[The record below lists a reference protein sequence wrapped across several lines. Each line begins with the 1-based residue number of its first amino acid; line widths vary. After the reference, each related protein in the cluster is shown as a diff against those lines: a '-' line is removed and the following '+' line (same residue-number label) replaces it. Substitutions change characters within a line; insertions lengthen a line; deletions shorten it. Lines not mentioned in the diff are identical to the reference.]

1 MALFVDLTAIFGRE
15 AALPRLR
22 EALARGVA
30 AREAH
35 LAAEPAWR
43 TLHEDRA
50 ALEACRTRANE
61 VLGSGVEHIV
71 VLGIGGSALGASAM
85 NAALGPLFPAWE
97 RGAGA
102 QLHVLDSPDP
112 DLLGSFF
119 EQVPIKR
126 THFNVISKSGGTLE
140 TSAQFLKAW
149 DAVRRVENS
158 DDRARARFTL
168 TTDPAGGHFRALAE
182 SEGFQTLPVP
192 PGVGGRFSVLSSV
205 GLFPAAAAGFD
216 VESLLEGAAK
226 TDRNLRAAA
235 PEEDPALLWALAH
248 VLHMEAGRSIH
259 VHFPYA
265 HRLRLLADWYA
276 QLWAESLGKR
286 HNLAGEEV
294 HVGPTPVRAVGPTD
308 QHSQVQLYAEG
319 PDDKVYT
326 FLKLRKFARE
336 VPVPAPFA
344 DSPAFTHLRG
354 REFGALVEAERQGT
368 EVALRQAGRPLSVI
382 EMCGVDAFHVG
393 QYFQFME
400 VATAL
405 AGGMMGID
413 PFNQPGVESGKI
425 AALALMGCDGYED
438 RADEIRAALQ
448 DGEALQL
455 KC

>member
-1 MALFVDLTAIFGRE
+1 MALHVDLTAIFGPQ

-22 EALARGVA
+22 ENLARGVA
-30 AREAH
+30 ARDAH

-43 TLHEDRA
+43 TLHENRA
-50 ALEACRTRANE
+50 SLEACRTRANE

-85 NAALGPLFPAWE
+85 NAALGPLFPIWE
-97 RGAGA
+97 RSGGA

-119 EQVPIKR
+119 EQVPIER

-149 DAVRRVENS
+149 EAVRRVESS

-168 TTDPAGGHFRALAE
+168 TTDPAGGHFRSLAE

-192 PGVGGRFSVLSSV
+192 AGVGGRYSVLSPV
-205 GLFPAAAAGFD
+205 GMFPAAAAGFD

-248 VLHMEAGRSIH
+248 VLQMEAGRGIH

-265 HRLRLLADWYA
+265 WRLRLLADWYA
-276 QLWAESLGKR
+276 QLWGESLGKR
-286 HNLAGEEV
+286 LDTAGREV
-294 HVGPTPVRAVGPTD
+294 HVGPTPVRALGPTD
-308 QHSQVQLYAEG
+308 QHSQMQLYAEG

-326 FLKLRKFARE
+326 FLKLRDFAAK
-336 VPVPAPFA
+336 VPVPPPFA

-354 REFGALVEAERQGT
+354 RELGELVEAERQGT

-382 EMCGVDAFHVG
+382 EMCGIDAFHVG

-413 PFNQPGVESGKI
+413 PFDQPGVEAGKL
-425 AALALMGCDGYED
+425 AALALMGCEGYED
-438 RADEIRAALQ
+438 RAEEIRAALQ
-448 DGEALQL
+448 DGESLQL